1 MKRLLTVLFFI
12 LLTFSGSRAFSQ
24 KIVAVLEFRN
34 PDAVVSES
42 EARQITDMVRIA
54 ASVLLPP
61 DSYYLMTE
69 ENIEEMLPAGTSL
82 ADCSDASCEVA
93 IGRKLNADF
102 LLTGEIASFGGELR
116 VSIKLYDLQTG
127 RLILGKR
134 PGGKNV
140 LDLERPIEES
150 TGELLVLLP
159 GVEEAPASDP
169 EPRSASTPM
178 PIVTLPPAEPDPTF
192 EELLRKEKERLEAE
206 RRLAAARLAQ
216 LDADYRKVK
225 EIHDNNHYSTSL
237 KSAVYRSFLEKW
249 TDDRT
254 YTPSVREWLAQN
266 ESAAGKA
273 AATPPVA
280 EETENPTP
288 SEVALPPAP
297 ANVSVAPSINKETEA
312 FTPAANEA
320 VVYLRAAKESAL
332 PEVPPAVDAPPG
344 MVLIPAGWFWMGCP
358 PEDKHC
364 QDDERPRRRIFLD
377 AFFMD
382 IHEVTV
388 GEYRECVKANKCK
401 AAMESN
407 HPKWGEFYN
416 WGKSSRNDHPI
427 NSMDWDDARDYCAWR
442 GKRLPTEAEYEKA
455 LRGGKEGKKFPWDDS
470 AMPPFRYGNYAD
482 ESAMKKLPEW
492 SWALVGYN
500 DSYVGTSPVC
510 AMSRNP
516 YGLCDISG
524 NVWEWCADAYEK
536 DWYARMPER
545 NPRND
550 TPSQSRVR
558 RGGSWNAYPIELRAA
573 NRDAWQSTVRYG
585 GIGFRC
591 VQNVK

>member
-237 KSAVYRSFLEKW
+237 KNTMYRSFLEK
-249 TDDRT
+249 
-254 YTPSVREWLAQN
+254 
-266 ESAAGKA
+266 
-273 AATPPVA
+273 
-280 EETENPTP
+280 
-288 SEVALPPAP
+288 
-297 ANVSVAPSINKETEA
+297 
-312 FTPAANEA
+312 
-320 VVYLRAAKESAL
+320 
-332 PEVPPAVDAPPG
+332 
-344 MVLIPAGWFWMGCP
+344 
-358 PEDKHC
+358 
-364 QDDERPRRRIFLD
+364 
-377 AFFMD
+377 
-382 IHEVTV
+382 
-388 GEYRECVKANKCK
+388 
-401 AAMESN
+401 
-407 HPKWGEFYN
+407 
-416 WGKSSRNDHPI
+416 
-427 NSMDWDDARDYCAWR
+427 
-442 GKRLPTEAEYEKA
+442 
-455 LRGGKEGKKFPWDDS
+455 
-470 AMPPFRYGNYAD
+470 
-482 ESAMKKLPEW
+482 
-492 SWALVGYN
+492 
-500 DSYVGTSPVC
+500 
-510 AMSRNP
+510 
-516 YGLCDISG
+516 
-524 NVWEWCADAYEK
+524 
-536 DWYARMPER
+536 
-545 NPRND
+545 
-550 TPSQSRVR
+550 
-558 RGGSWNAYPIELRAA
+558 
-573 NRDAWQSTVRYG
+573 
-585 GIGFRC
+585 
-591 VQNVK
+591 